1 MFGIRKDQFIKCKLA
16 PGTVEFNF
24 PSPHVQT
31 SPPEQLHDSGH
42 HEWLNAGHHGA
53 CWQRHHRQGES
64 SFLKE
69 VNFPCLSGYLYLW
82 AAQFSPVKV
91 FVERKNRHKHCWS
104 LLQQLLFCLPWNIYL
119 SQVLLLE
126 RRVAELEKES
136 ETSVEQHARLR
147 QENLQLVHRA
157 NALEEQLKE
166 QELHADEQ
174 LQQESRR
181 QKEAVIKLERERGL
195 ELENLQ
201 AR

>member
-1 MFGIRKDQFIKCKLA
+1 M
-16 PGTVEFNF
+16 
-24 PSPHVQT
+24 
-31 SPPEQLHDSGH
+31 
-42 HEWLNAGHHGA
+42 
-53 CWQRHHRQGES
+53 
-64 SFLKE
+64 
-69 VNFPCLSGYLYLW
+69 
-82 AAQFSPVKV
+82 
-91 FVERKNRHKHCWS
+91 
-104 LLQQLLFCLPWNIYL
+104 
-119 SQVLLLE
+119 
-126 RRVAELEKES
+126 AELEKES

-166 QELHADEQ
+166 QELYADEQ

>member
-1 MFGIRKDQFIKCKLA
+1 MSDLTRDIMELADNDITDKVRAHFLRKSIF
-16 PGTVEFNF
+16 
-24 PSPHVQT
+24 HV
-31 SPPEQLHDSGH
+31 
-42 HEWLNAGHHGA
+42 
-53 CWQRHHRQGES
+53 
-64 SFLKE
+64 
-69 VNFPCLSGYLYLW
+69 CLVIYTCELP
-82 AAQFSPVKV
+82 QFSPVKV

>member
-1 MFGIRKDQFIKCKLA
+1 M
-16 PGTVEFNF
+16 
-24 PSPHVQT
+24 
-31 SPPEQLHDSGH
+31 
-42 HEWLNAGHHGA
+42 
-53 CWQRHHRQGES
+53 
-64 SFLKE
+64 
-69 VNFPCLSGYLYLW
+69 
-82 AAQFSPVKV
+82 
-91 FVERKNRHKHCWS
+91 
-104 LLQQLLFCLPWNIYL
+104 
-119 SQVLLLE
+119 LLLE